1 MFKIDRTIY
10 LNCESSK
17 QFLIQNIFLACYGLL
32 TLEQSRIKV
41 LTGRK
46 QVKTYPKHF
55 VKKFLFAHP
64 IEFARPIYFD
74 KLAFKI
80 QENIMILLAPIYF

>member
-1 MFKIDRTIY
+1 MIKTG
-10 LNCESSK
+10 
-17 QFLIQNIFLACYGLL
+17 LI
-32 TLEQSRIKV
+32 
-41 LTGRK
+41 
-46 QVKTYPKHF
+46 KTYPKHF